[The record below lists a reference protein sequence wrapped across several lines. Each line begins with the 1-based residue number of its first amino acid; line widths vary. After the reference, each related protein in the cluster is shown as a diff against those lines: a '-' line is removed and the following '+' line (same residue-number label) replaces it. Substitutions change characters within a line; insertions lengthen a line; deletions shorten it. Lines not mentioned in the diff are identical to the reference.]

1 MAPSHSGPIGMIVFI
16 TILVLGLGWFARLIY
31 QRARLLTLGKKE
43 NRFTPVWARIRSV
56 ILYALLQRRLLN
68 EFWAGVMHVFIFWGF
83 CVVSINTA
91 TFVAEG
97 FVEGFHFPLLGPG
110 DAPGKAYGLA
120 KDIFEVLVI
129 AGLAI
134 AFYRRLIVRPKRL
147 TYSFEAH
154 LILLFIL
161 TLMLTDFVMFG
172 IKLNLGALPADFAR
186 WVPIS
191 AAAGHLLRGLPAET
205 QQALFAVNYWLHLV
219 VLLVFLNLL
228 PTSKHFHIITSIP
241 NVYFQRMPP
250 KAALAPVNL
259 EDENATSWGLA
270 HLTDLTWK
278 QILDSFSCT
287 ECGRCEKFCCAKQ
300 TDKPLTHKGINQDI
314 KHHIYAEGPAHLA
327 ERRRQAANPA
337 STGEAGEG
345 ATQFSPRLI
354 PGDVISEDTLWACT
368 TCGWCEEGCPVL
380 IENIPRIVDM
390 RRYLVLTESR
400 FPKEATAVF
409 KGMENNSNPW
419 AIASNKRQDWADG
432 LKVRWMS
439 EVEDPNQV
447 EWLYYVGCAGSF
459 DDRNKKIARA
469 MVRILDAAGVNYAM
483 LGMEEGCCGDSAR
496 RLGNEYLF
504 QALAQANIETFN
516 NYKVKKILTTCPH
529 GYNTLKNEYP
539 QFGGNYQV
547 VHHSEF
553 IRDLIRSGRL
563 RLKPKAAGALTYHDS
578 CYLGRLNGL
587 YRAPRE
593 VLEAATGSP
602 IKEMRRHHSESFCCG
617 AGGGRMWLEEHIG
630 TRINRARTTEAL
642 ELSPDTIASACPF
655 CLIMLD
661 DGVKDKGVEDKVKTL
676 DIAEIVERALDLP
689 SAPATAD
696 SPAESSTN
704 TPAAT

>member
-1 MAPSHSGPIGMIVFI
+1 MAPTHSGMIGMIVFVAV
-16 TILVLGLGWFARLIY
+16 LVLGLGWFARLLFI
-31 QRARLLTLGKKE
+31 RARLLTLGKKE
-43 NRFTPVWARIRSV
+43 NRFVPVWQRIRGV
-56 ILYALLQRRLLN
+56 ILYALLQRRLVN

-83 CVVSINTA
+83 CVVSINTL

-97 FVEGFHFPLLGPG
+97 FVEGFHLPLLGPEQM
-110 DAPGKAYGLA
+110 PGKLYGLA
-120 KDIFEVLVI
+120 KDVFEVLVVV
-129 AGLAI
+129 GLAI

-172 IKLNLGALPADFAR
+172 IKLNLGQLPTEFAR
-186 WVPIS
+186 WVPVS
-191 AAAGHLLRGLPAET
+191 AAAGHLLRDLSAEA
-205 QQALFAVNYWLHLV
+205 QQTLFAVNYWLHLV

-241 NVYFQRMPP
+241 NVYFQRLPP
-250 KAALAPVNL
+250 KAVLAPINL

-270 HLTDLTWK
+270 HIPDLTWK
-278 QILDSFSCT
+278 QILDSWSCT

-300 TDKPLTHKGINQDI
+300 TDKPLTHKGINQDL

-327 ERRRQAANPA
+327 ARRKNDGAAAA
-337 STGEAGEG
+337 SESAEG
-345 ATQFSPRLI
+345 AASFTPRFI

-400 FPKEATAVF
+400 FPKEATGVF

-419 AIASNKRQDWADG
+419 AIASNKRQDWAEG
-432 LKVRWMS
+432 LSGVRWMS
-439 EVEDPNQV
+439 EVEDPDRV

-469 MVRILDAAGVNYAM
+469 MVRILEAAGVNYAM

-504 QALAQANIETFN
+504 QALAQANIETFK
-516 NYKVKKILTTCPH
+516 NYKIKKILTTCPH
-529 GYNTLKNEYP
+529 GYNVLKNEYP

-547 VHHSEF
+547 VHHTEF
-553 IRDLIRSGRL
+553 IRDLIRSGKL
-563 RLKPKAAGALTYHDS
+563 RLQPQAAGALTYHDS
-578 CYLGRLNGL
+578 CYLGRLNDV

-593 VLEAATGSP
+593 VLEAATGQP
-602 IKEMRRHHSESFCCG
+602 VREMRRHHSESFCCG
-617 AGGGRMWLEEHIG
+617 AGGGRMWLEEHLG
-630 TRINRARTTEAL
+630 TRINRARTAEAL
-642 ELSPDTIASACPF
+642 ELNPDTIASACPF

-661 DGVKDKGVEDKVKTL
+661 DGVKDKGVEEKVKTL
-676 DIAEIVERALDLP
+676 DISEIVARALP
-689 SAPATAD
+689 GPAPASAAPAD
-696 SPAESSTN
+696 APPAP
-704 TPAAT
+704 PAQAT